1 MRQVKKILEIP
12 QDHPILQ
19 AIKLNHL
26 VAQLTHEKFVPDVEN
41 IIAHYNEQYP
51 KERDIYLHDFSDDF
65 FTQLD
70 DIHGAKYF
78 RVIELTEPL
87 TLEKAFTYR
96 GVYVQTIDRKMV
108 DGYSEQDF
116 EFPHKYNDPILDAP
130 VPAFCFETDS
140 REYILSAKAHLIY
153 DSQVNLYKLQDLLT
167 GEYVLFRLGYYQ
179 DVLPQWFDQNLAKK
193 Y

>member
-1 MRQVKKILEIP
+1 MHQVKKILEVP

-26 VAQLTHEKFVPDVEN
+26 VVQLTHEKYVPDVER

-51 KERDIYLHDFSDDF
+51 KESDIYLHDFSDDF

-96 GVYVQTIDRKMV
+96 GIYVQTIDRKMV

-153 DSQVNLYKLQDLLT
+153 DSQINLYKLQDLLT
-167 GEYVLFRLGYYQ
+167 GEYVLFRLSYYQ
-179 DVLPQWFDQNLAKK
+179 NVPPQWFDQNLDKK

>member
-1 MRQVKKILEIP
+1 MYQVKKILEVP

-26 VAQLTHEKFVPDVEN
+26 VVQLTHEKYVLDVER

-51 KERDIYLHDFSDDF
+51 KESDIYLHDFSDDF
-65 FTQLD
+65 STQLD
-70 DIHGAKYF
+70 DIHGAKHF

-153 DSQVNLYKLQDLLT
+153 ESREKVYKLQDLLT

>member
-1 MRQVKKILEIP
+1 MHQVKKILEVP

-51 KERDIYLHDFSDDF
+51 KESDIYLHDFSDDF

-87 TLEKAFTYR
+87 TLEKVFTYR
-96 GVYVQTIDRKMV
+96 GVYIQTIDRKMV

-116 EFPHKYNDPILDAP
+116 EFPHKYNDLILDAP

-140 REYILSAKAHLIY
+140 REYILSAKAHLMY
-153 DSQVNLYKLQDLLT
+153 ESQEKMYKLQDLLT

-179 DVLPQWFDQNLAKK
+179 DVPPQWFDLNLDKK